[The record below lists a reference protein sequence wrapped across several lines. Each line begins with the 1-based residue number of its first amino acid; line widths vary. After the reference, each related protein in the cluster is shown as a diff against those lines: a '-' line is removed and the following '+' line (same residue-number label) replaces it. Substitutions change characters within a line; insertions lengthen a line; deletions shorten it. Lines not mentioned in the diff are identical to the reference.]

1 MKTHPSYFSAH
12 SPETDNSIITLGHTH
27 TVDLEI
33 RMSSNAT
40 DHDSQLDLGLKLLPW
55 ASLVLLQAGSLL
67 RWQKVE
73 WEAPLFLLP
82 LPTGGASRAG

>member
-12 SPETDNSIITLGHTH
+12 SSETDNSVITLGQTH

-33 RMSSNAT
+33 RMSSKAT
-40 DHDSQLDLGLKLLPW
+40 DHNSQLDLGLKLLPW
-55 ASLVLLQAGSLL
+55 ASLVLLQTGSLL
-67 RWQKVE
+67 QWWEVV

-82 LPTGGASRAG
+82 LPTGDA